1 VIELER
7 SGAAR
12 NGLPGF
18 RPYVYKGTGEDI
30 YHGAAGYLDDV
41 RRRAV
46 TRHEESMPDTGPGP
60 EWYRELA
67 EETGA
72 SPDPAPAAS
81 VSPAPVPAPAPP
93 RAPSA
98 WLALDGDELAEL
110 AAARE
115 RNQAALT
122 AVPAPGPLPAP
133 PAVTPASRRRRCRRC
148 GYLTT
153 AAGHRVMCDE

>member
-18 RPYVYKGTGEDI
+18 RPYVYRGTGEDI
-30 YHGAAGYLDDV
+30 YDGAVGYLDDV

-46 TRHEESMPDTGPGP
+46 TRHEESMPDAGPCP

-72 SPDPAPAAS
+72 SPDPASA
-81 VSPAPVPAPAPP
+81 VSAPPAPAPAPAPP

-98 WLALDGDELAEL
+98 WLALDGDELARL
-110 AAARE
+110 AAACE

-122 AVPAPGPLPAP
+122 AVPGPDPLPAP
-133 PAVTPASRRRRCRRC
+133 PAVTPASRCRRC

-153 AAGHRVMCDE
+153 AADHKVACDA